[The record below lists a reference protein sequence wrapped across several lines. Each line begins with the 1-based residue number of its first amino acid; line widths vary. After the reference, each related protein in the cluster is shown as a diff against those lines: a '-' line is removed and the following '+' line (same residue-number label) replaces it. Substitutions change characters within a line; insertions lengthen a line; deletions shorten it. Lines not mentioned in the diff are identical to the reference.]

1 MLSAEHGKDFVLGRD
16 NLWMCLACQPW
27 LSSHDIRLARREI
40 VHYQHT
46 LAKAFCMLLECTS
59 VNCRHAGTFVN
70 FLCGGLGYD
79 AL

>member
-1 MLSAEHGKDFVLGRD
+1 MLSVEHIKESVLGRA

-27 LSSHDIRLARREI
+27 LSSHDGRLARREI

-46 LAKAFCMLLECTS
+46 LAEAFCVLLGCTS
-59 VNCRHAGTFVN
+59 VNCSRGGTFVE